1 MNHTHDVPEIYRTD
15 IPEIYRTDIPYI
27 TKCAIVKQLC
37 LAQAAY
43 AGVSAQYLRAE
54 LIKKV
59 HVDFETLDHNPL
71 GLLLLYEY
79 LYAQRPVAC
88 TQKH

>member
-1 MNHTHDVPEIYRTD
+1 MKSTHD

-43 AGVSAQYLRAE
+43 AGVYQTNTFVPSLSESCMSILRR
-54 LIKKV
+54 LR
-59 HVDFETLDHNPL
+59 TTP
-71 GLLLLYEY
+71 
-79 LYAQRPVAC
+79 
-88 TQKH
+88 

>member
-1 MNHTHDVPEIYRTD
+1 MNPTHD

-43 AGVSAQYLRAE
+43 ARVSRAE
-54 LIKKV
+54 LIKKL
-59 HVDFETLDHNPL
+59 HVDFEALTHNHI
-71 GLLLLYEY
+71 GLLLCMSTSTRSGLA
-79 LYAQRPVAC
+79 LA
-88 TQKH
+88 

>member
-1 MNHTHDVPEIYRTD
+1 MKSTHD
-15 IPEIYRTDIPYI
+15 IPDIYRTDIPYI

-43 AGVSAQYLRAE
+43 AGVSGQYFRAE
-54 LIKKV
+54 LIRKL
-59 HVDFETLDHNPL
+59 HVDFEALMHNPV

-79 LYAQRPVAC
+79 LYEQRPRAC
-88 TQKH
+88 MIQN

>member
-1 MNHTHDVPEIYRTD
+1 MKSTHD

-43 AGVSAQYLRAE
+43 AGVSGQYFRAK
-54 LIKKV
+54 LIRKL
-59 HVDFETLDHNPL
+59 HVDF
-71 GLLLLYEY
+71 
-79 LYAQRPVAC
+79 
-88 TQKH
+88 

>member
-1 MNHTHDVPEIYRTD
+1 MKTTHD

-37 LAQAAY
+37 LAQAAH
-43 AGVSAQYLRAE
+43 AGVSAQCLRAE

-59 HVDFETLDHNPL
+59 HVDFEALTHNPV

-79 LYAQRPVAC
+79 LYAQRPRAC
-88 TQKH
+88 MKSN